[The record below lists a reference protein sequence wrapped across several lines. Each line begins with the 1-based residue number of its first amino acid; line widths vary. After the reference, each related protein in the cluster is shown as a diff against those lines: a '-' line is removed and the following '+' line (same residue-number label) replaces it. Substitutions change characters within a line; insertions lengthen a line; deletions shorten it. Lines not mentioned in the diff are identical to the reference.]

1 MNGYEYLVARNR
13 LMQRLEEEL
22 SKLAP
27 LPTAE
32 RETETRRIQAKFD
45 IQLAELYAKVADE
58 YPGERKKKARPIA
71 DPR

>member
-13 LMQRLEEEL
+13 LMQRLEQEL
-22 SKLAP
+22 TPLAP
-27 LPTAE
+27 MPPAE
-32 RETETRRIQAKFD
+32 REVETRRIQAKFD
-45 IQLAELYAKVADE
+45 VQLAELYAKVADE